1 MTGIRVLSEWSV
13 ISWLFSS
20 TVNKRVMETNGAR
33 LSSPPK
39 STTKCTMKWPK
50 NFQEAIFIKTKCG
63 FHFKSQPETVMCSN
77 LSLKWIC
84 LMVRMIVFWLS
95 VQLVLPKKMKLSN
108 GKNAVKNSRNLPTN
122 ANLNLFLARIN
133 KKLMNKKKRKTKK
146 EKLRLVWPR
155 KSLKRRKLDS
165 ELSSSSKS
173 WSRSKTLPS

>member
-1 MTGIRVLSEWSV
+1 
-13 ISWLFSS
+13 
-20 TVNKRVMETNGAR
+20 
-33 LSSPPK
+33 
-39 STTKCTMKWPK
+39 
-50 NFQEAIFIKTKCG
+50 
-63 FHFKSQPETVMCSN
+63 
-77 LSLKWIC
+77 
-84 LMVRMIVFWLS
+84 MVRMIVFWLS

-108 GKNAVKNSRNLPTN
+108 GKNAVKNLRNLPTN

-173 WSRSKTLPS
+173 